1 MYCVMTDWIV
11 DCSSDRNC

>member
-1 MYCVMTDWIV
+1 MTDWIV